1 MTCTLRTLAAG
12 CDDVGN
18 VQMCNPDLVCV
29 LAFSTVKT
37 VGGRV
42 VLGVAVVLSMAV
54 RIVLAVDLARG

>member
-1 MTCTLRTLAAG
+1 
-12 CDDVGN
+12 
-18 VQMCNPDLVCV
+18 MCNPDLVCV